1 MRLGGDP
8 FFLFSTSFF
17 ANFGPKNDPK
27 RRPTSMKNEVEKRT
41 RKRRSKS
48 KKKYEKKTP
57 RRDAKTSKT
66 KQNAQRGDDFRK
78 MHISAQWTNKLR
90 KSAPKSS
97 KNDPKMRHNALKN
110 RPRKHIKKI
119 IAKILKMTLQKVS
132 KKLTLFPGWA
142 PWGAPGASLAPQP
155 RF

>member
-1 MRLGGDP
+1 MNN
-8 FFLFSTSFF
+8 FSTSFF
-17 ANFGPKNDPK
+17 HNFCPKNDPK
-27 RRPTSMKNEVEKRT
+27 SEPKSMKNEVEKRT
-41 RKRRSKS
+41 RKRKSKS

-66 KQNAQRGDDFRK
+66 KQNDERCVDFRK
-78 MHISAQWTNKLR
+78 IHISAQWTNKLQ
-90 KSAPKSS
+90 KVPQKSS
-97 KNDPKMRHNALKN
+97 KNDSKMRHNSLKN
-110 RPRKHIKKI
+110 RPRKHIKKM

-132 KKLTLFPGWA
+132 KKLTLFRGWA